1 MMNEVF
7 DGRGGRY
14 GNAPDCPQQLRLLG
28 MPVELESEAAQE
40 SHEAIRTMTTAVR
53 IPATAPTQGRE

>member
-1 MMNEVF
+1 MVNEVF

-14 GNAPDCPQQLRLLG
+14 GSVPNGPQQLPLFG
-28 MPVELESEAAQE
+28 MPIELESDAAPE